1 MGYKTRIESY
11 TGDIDAWNGQ
21 DYAAANA
28 DAEQFISNGAKFV
41 IDLVAKIT
49 PDKLPL
55 FTTHTTGDWTS
66 YTFTLGGGAGGYME
80 YFTNV
85 YLTHS
90 DGTKYECAPISADM
104 ARQAADTNSL
114 HYAPAVSPVY
124 YVSNSKVTVLPA
136 LGTPSIDV
144 ILTPRHDE
152 TDIDTADS
160 INPTNFPD
168 SYDDILILFASGK
181 IIGTKLSYYQDYFTI
196 TESASHAYTALNSAK
211 TQIGNALTEI
221 SEAVA
226 DLDTTSSEVKTA
238 ADGITTAVAKF
249 RADAS
254 DPALFG
260 DESQYTTGAGITGV
274 QDALTKAENLIDG
287 TTMGG
292 DTEPESVQYWLN
304 QEDTEMAQA
313 TLQAAQ
319 SEISRAQGHIAEWNA
334 AVGALQAE
342 INGFAT
348 ELNSRVSWISA
359 KAATWNAY
367 FSSASNYIAEFNARF
382 TKDTTTYQWLLG
394 QKQLINT
401 ELMQALA
408 AKGLAGA
415 PAQ

>member
-55 FTTHTTGDWTS
+55 FTTHTTSDWSS

-85 YLTHS
+85 YLQHS
-90 DGTKYECAPISADM
+90 DGTKYECTQISADM
-104 ARQAADTNSL
+104 ARQADDETSL
-114 HYAPAVSPVY
+114 HYAPAISPVY

-144 ILTPRHDE
+144 VRTPRHDE

-168 SYDDILILFASGK
+168 SYDDILILYAAGK
-181 IIGTKLSYYQDYFTI
+181 IIGTKLSYYQDYYTLVE
-196 TESASHAYTALNSAK
+196 TASPWYTAVELVKTNIASAK
-211 TQIGNALTEI
+211 TYTDRLYDENVTYDGSNKDLAAVSDSLDKAALLLEHSSTFNSASNTDDI
-221 SEAVA
+221 SKSVTGWLA
-226 DLDTTSSEVKTA
+226 D
-238 ADGITTAVAKF
+238 
-249 RADAS
+249 
-254 DPALFG
+254 
-260 DESQYTTGAGITGV
+260 
-274 QDALTKAENLIDG
+274 
-287 TTMGG
+287 
-292 DTEPESVQYWLN
+292 
-304 QEDTEMAQA
+304 EDSEMANA
-313 TLQAAQ
+313 TLQAVQ
-319 SEISRAQGHIAEWNA
+319 SELQIAQGYLQQQQQ
-334 AVGALQAE
+334 LQAQ
-342 INGFAT
+342 IGSYIT
-348 ELNSRVSWISA
+348 
-359 KAATWNAY
+359 NA
-367 FSSASNYIAEFNARF
+367 NANLSEMQARL
-382 TKDTTTYQWLLG
+382 TKDAQTYQWLLG
-394 QKQLINT
+394 QKQLIST